1 MRTRIIEQTLY
12 LLPTGTMS
20 ETKVIYHVDEE
31 ETPYLVKVGV
41 PPDSVTLGD
50 LRAVLR
56 QRHNYKY
63 FFKKNMPDIG

>member
-1 MRTRIIEQTLY
+1 
-12 LLPTGTMS
+12 MS